1 MTTAF
6 PAGGGDEHDDPAA
19 DHSPGGSADS
29 AAENESEDGPV
40 DPMVTDDEIDR
51 RFADIVSGISSEM
64 QWDATGR
71 KPADDGFS
79 AASTVAVDPIDTAEQ
94 RRRRREQR
102 RAERAAEVAEY
113 AADQSAKE
121 SAYAD
126 DDEHFVPGEPPPL
139 QRPRLRTVLAIL
151 MILAGLFLLVGPDF
165 LAVSPNNVLVLSVAL
180 VLAGG
185 TLLILGLRRPL
196 GDHGDDGSRV

>member
-6 PAGGGDEHDDPAA
+6 PAGSGDDHDDPAA
-19 DHSPGGSADS
+19 DHSAGGS
-29 AAENESEDGPV
+29 AENESVAGPV
-40 DPMVTDDEIDR
+40 DPMVTDAEIDR
-51 RFADIVSGISSEM
+51 RFADIISGISDEM

-71 KPADDGFS
+71 KPTDDSFSAAS
-79 AASTVAVDPIDTAEQ
+79 AASTVTDDPVDTAEQ
-94 RRRRREQR
+94 RRQRREQR

-113 AADQSAKE
+113 AADQAAKE

-126 DDEHFVPGEPPPL
+126 DEEHFVPAEPPPL
-139 QRPRLRTVLAIL
+139 QKPRLRTVLATL

-185 TLLILGLRRPL
+185 TLLILGLRRPH
-196 GDHGDDGSRV
+196 GDYGDDGSRV

>member
-1 MTTAF
+1 MTTAS
-6 PAGGGDEHDDPAA
+6 PAGGQDDHDDPAA
-19 DHSPGGSADS
+19 DHSTGGSAGNS
-29 AAENESEDGPV
+29 AENESADGPI

-51 RFADIVSGISSEM
+51 RFADIVSGISGEM
-64 QWDATGR
+64 QWDSTGHQQ
-71 KPADDGFS
+71 PDDS
-79 AASTVAVDPIDTAEQ
+79 LPAASAIAVDPVDTAEQ

-113 AADQSAKE
+113 AADQAAKE

-126 DDEHFVPGEPPPL
+126 DEEHFVPDEPPPL
-139 QRPRLRTVLAIL
+139 QKPRLRTVLATL

-185 TLLILGLRRPL
+185 TLLILGLRRPH
-196 GDHGDDGSRV
+196 GDLGDDGSRV